1 MNRIFDRIA
10 VEPPNV
16 TQDCKARAVRAP
28 HVPHAPAASPRRA
41 PFRRWLASRP
51 VRVGGACLPP
61 VTSSSSRADVAR
73 IHKPRPGPALLRAV
87 LGPRTVRASRLEKA
101 EHAMQ
106 PGQPKAVGQVSPVHA
121 PPALPGPAASHIS
134 NITGADVSESTS
146 RDPVAAGCS
155 GLAVRARLVFC
166 K

>member
-1 MNRIFDRIA
+1 MRPLQVR
-10 VEPPNV
+10 
-16 TQDCKARAVRAP
+16 TRALPQVAGQSAGESRRGL
-28 HVPHAPAASPRRA
+28 PAASHILTITGRR
-41 PFRRWLASRP
+41 
-51 VRVGGACLPP
+51 G
-61 VTSSSSRADVAR
+61 R

-106 PGQPKAVGQVSPVHA
+106 PGQPKAVEQVSPVHA

-155 GLAVRARLVFC
+155 GLAVRARLVSC
-166 K
+166 QSKPIG